1 MLFLEEKLTAANTVE
16 KEYRKIIME
25 KYPQFKHS
33 WPILAGYNILNGEYG
48 QHIIVIFKDTG
59 NPNIR
64 SSGVISFDF
73 SSLGIFSI
81 DGSNIERVRQQVR
94 AEHMLTKRD
103 SVVILH
109 NRVLNFDD
117 ELQKLLQYHEIIMGV
132 IKMKIFLS
140 HKSVDK
146 GIVREVK
153 KTLELLG
160 FDPWL
165 DEDSMVAGVSLERSI
180 QQGFKDSCAAIF
192 FVTPNFKDEDYLGS
206 EVEYAISEKRKK
218 KELFSIIT
226 LVLNEDTQKG
236 VVPDLLTPYV
246 YKEPKN
252 EFQVIQEIL
261 KALPIQVG
269 SPMYR

>member
-1 MLFLEEKLTAANTVE
+1 MEEKLTGADIVS
-16 KEYRKIIME
+16 KEYKKIVMG
-25 KYPQFKHS
+25 KYPQYKHS
-33 WPILAGYNILNGEYG
+33 WPILAGCNILNGEYED
-48 QHIIVIFKDTG
+48 HLIIIFKDTG
-59 NPNIR
+59 NPNLR
-64 SSGVISFDF
+64 SFGVISFDF
-73 SSLGIFSI
+73 SASGIVSI
-81 DGSNIERVRQQVR
+81 DGSNIESVRQLIR
-94 AEHMLTKRD
+94 TEHMLSKRD

-109 NRVLNFDD
+109 NRGLNFGD
-117 ELQKLLQYHEIIMGV
+117 EMQKLLQYHEIIMGV
-132 IKMKIFLS
+132 IKMKVFLS
-140 HKSVDK
+140 HKSIDK
-146 GIVREVK
+146 GLVREVK

-165 DEDSMVAGVSLERSI
+165 DEDNMVAGASLERSI

-226 LVLNEDTQKG
+226 LVLNENTQKG

-252 EFQVIQEIL
+252 ELQIIQEIL